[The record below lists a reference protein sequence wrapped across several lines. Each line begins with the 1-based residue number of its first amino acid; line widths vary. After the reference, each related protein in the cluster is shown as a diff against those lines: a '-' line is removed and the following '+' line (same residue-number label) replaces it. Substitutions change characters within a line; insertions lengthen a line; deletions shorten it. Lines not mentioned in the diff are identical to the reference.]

1 MGKLYWFSYRLGR
14 AASGA
19 EMEWV
24 LAGLQGSRGAMSER
38 KTTILFKR
46 GSSRSSE
53 DEWLGPESHMPNLNR
68 ALRRRDPRDMG
79 LSSGW
84 VVGAMF
90 AAGVAAGC
98 LVMSLLDRRSR
109 TS

>member
-1 MGKLYWFSYRLGR
+1 
-14 AASGA
+14 
-19 EMEWV
+19 
-24 LAGLQGSRGAMSER
+24 MSDR

-46 GSSRSSE
+46 DSSRSSE

-68 ALRRRDPRDMG
+68 ELRRREPRG
-79 LSSGW
+79 LGVSSGW
-84 VVGAMF
+84 IVGAMF

-98 LVMSLLDRRSR
+98 LVMHLFDRRSR

>member
-1 MGKLYWFSYRLGR
+1 
-14 AASGA
+14 
-19 EMEWV
+19 
-24 LAGLQGSRGAMSER
+24 MSDR

-46 GSSRSSE
+46 DSSRSSE
-53 DEWLGPESHMPNLNR
+53 DEWLGPESHMPNLSGE
-68 ALRRRDPRDMG
+68 LRRRELRG
-79 LSSGW
+79 IGFSSGC

-98 LVMSLLDRRSR
+98 LVMHLFDRRSR